1 LFQVLESTCSVDITY
16 FPFDTQ
22 TCILYFVAWSYSKYD
37 VDLNIGSNGVQFES
51 YEPNSQWYIKSTSA
65 SETNTNDASVIF
77 EIQLSRKPSFY
88 MLNIVCPVI
97 LLSVLNCFSFVLPVH
112 RDLHSFPTRH
122 SSDLNIVC
130 PVILL
135 SVLNC
140 FSFVLPVASG
150 ERAGYAI
157 TVFLS
162 MAVFLTIVAS
172 ELPKNSDNTSL
183 LSIYLTCMTTLSTII
198 VMICLLEV
206 RLLYRDESSISKPYH
221 YIYRLYRLT
230 CRRRRVTHCE
240 QTDKFDNNSSTTYTN
255 GKLEHYKNN
264 EHGKA
269 NNEHGKANN
278 EHGKENNEPGKEN
291 NSEHLKWSDIVNAID
306 FLAFWLCMLFT
317 FLCTVIINSIASSKQ

>member
-1 LFQVLESTCSVDITY
+1 MFQVLESTCSVDITY

-97 LLSVLNCFSFVLPVH
+97 LLSVLNCFSFVLPV
-112 RDLHSFPTRH
+112 
-122 SSDLNIVC
+122 
-130 PVILL
+130 
-135 SVLNC
+135 
-140 FSFVLPVASG
+140 ASG

-206 RLLYRDESSISKPYH
+206 RLLYRDESSISKPYR

-240 QTDKFDNNSSTTYTN
+240 QTDKFDDNSSTTYTN